1 MILLGGTERLKK
13 FLRESISEEFNNVQ
27 QNAVEF
33 VHLGMV
39 GRDSGSHMFQM
50 FSKSELYHCIH
61 LLQRPEAIPWW
72 KSNSPRGHGS
82 HRGVAGDPRFHL
94 LPREGTLGLE
104 VAMEIYFFQD
114 IWGVPK
120 MGVSPKW
127 MVYNSL

>member
-72 KSNSPRGHGS
+72 KPFLGGSPTVQEDMDPIVALLETHDFISYQEKGRSVWRWQWRLIFSRHMGGS
-82 HRGVAGDPRFHL
+82 
-94 LPREGTLGLE
+94 
-104 VAMEIYFFQD
+104 
-114 IWGVPK
+114 
-120 MGVSPKW
+120 
-127 MVYNSL
+127 